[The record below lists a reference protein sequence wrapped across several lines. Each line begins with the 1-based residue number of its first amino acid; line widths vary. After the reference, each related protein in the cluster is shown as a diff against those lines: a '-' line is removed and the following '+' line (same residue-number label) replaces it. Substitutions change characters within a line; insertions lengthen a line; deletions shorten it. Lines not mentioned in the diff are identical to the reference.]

1 MSSFAPAQRAGVG
14 LLIGIAGCSGS
25 GKTLSA
31 LRVARGLAGGDDGKI
46 AFIDTE
52 AGRALHYA
60 PSPGEAPTA
69 ATFGFAHA
77 PLAAPFSP
85 QRYLDLIEEAD
96 RAGFAVIVIDSFSHV
111 WAGDG
116 GLQDWHDEEVEAA
129 IERAR
134 KRHEQNGGRFPF
146 DAEREGEK
154 ASVGAWKAPKV
165 AHKRL
170 VNRLLQ
176 CRAHLVICLRAE
188 DKLRMETKE
197 EEGRN
202 GRTYT
207 KTTITPAEK
216 LPPSERWA
224 PVCEKRL
231 PYELITSL
239 VLSPDAPGVPI
250 PLKLQA
256 QHKPFVPLD
265 RPLDERVGE
274 QLAAWARG
282 AKPAGMTP
290 AAHMNRT
297 AAPADD
303 VSSAAQD
310 PGARAS
316 PPTQPMAPGSAPDL
330 VQWDGTALDP
340 DDPQRLDLF
349 PGADQAAWKAAG
361 VALRAC
367 LAGASTHGLA
377 ATWWELNELQFRG
390 RSPALANWIAEAL
403 PADLNGA
410 PTDQLEPAFS
420 QAGAGA

>member
-1 MSSFAPAQRAGVG
+1 MTASSFTPAQRAGVG

-31 LRVARGLAGGDDGKI
+31 LRVARGIAGGDDAKI

-60 PSPGEAPTA
+60 PSPGEAPSAT
-69 ATFGFAHA
+69 TFGFSHA

-85 QRYLDLIEEAD
+85 DRYLALIEEAD
-96 RAGFAVIVIDSFSHV
+96 HAGFSVIVIDSFSHV

-116 GLQDWHDEEVEAA
+116 GLQDWHDQEVERAV
-129 IERAR
+129 ERAR
-134 KRHEQNGGRFPF
+134 ARHEQYGGRGQF
-146 DAEREGEK
+146 DADREADK

-188 DKLRMETKE
+188 DKLRMESRE

-202 GRTYT
+202 GRTFT

-216 LPPSERWA
+216 LPPSERWS

-239 VLSPDAPGVPI
+239 VLSPDNPGVPI

-256 QHKPFVPLD
+256 QHRPFVPLD
-265 RPLDERVGE
+265 EPLSERVGE
-274 QLAAWARG
+274 QLAAWAGG
-282 AKPAGMTP
+282 AKPSGMIPVT
-290 AAHMNRT
+290 HMI
-297 AAPADD
+297 AEPK
-303 VSSAAQD
+303 
-310 PGARAS
+310 AS
-316 PPTQPMAPGSAPDL
+316 RSIVFGDTL
-330 VQWDGTALDP
+330 LDP
-340 DDPQRLDLF
+340 DQPEAIDLF
-349 PGADQAAWKAAG
+349 PGADAAEIKAAG
-361 VALRAC
+361 AALRTCIERAASVEIA
-367 LAGASTHGLA
+367 LA
-377 ATWWELNELQFRG
+377 WWDLNKDAFSA
-390 RSPALANWIAEAL
+390 RSNPLANWIKKAVPDMEAL
-403 PADLNGA
+403 
-410 PTDQLEPAFS
+410 T
-420 QAGAGA
+420 

>member
-1 MSSFAPAQRAGVG
+1 MTSSRFSPAQRAGVG

-25 GKTLSA
+25 GKTFSA
-31 LRVARGLAGGDDGKI
+31 LRLARGLAGGDDTKI

-52 AGRALHYA
+52 ASRALHYA
-60 PSPGEAPTA
+60 PSPGEAPSA

-85 QRYLDLIEEAD
+85 ERYLSLIEEAD
-96 RAGFAVIVIDSFSHV
+96 KAGFAVIVIDSFSHV

-116 GLQDWHDEEVEAA
+116 GLQDWHDEEVDAA

-134 KRHEQNGGRFPF
+134 KRWEGGDKRYPF

-256 QHKPFVPLD
+256 QHRPFVPLD

-282 AKPAGMTP
+282 AKPAGPKP
-290 AAHMNRT
+290 AAHMRE
-297 AAPADD
+297 DD
-303 VSSAAQD
+303 
-310 PGARAS
+310 
-316 PPTQPMAPGSAPDL
+316 PPLRPPHFAHWGE
-330 VQWDGTALDP
+330 TALDP
-340 DDPQRLDLF
+340 DMPQHLNLL
-349 PGADQAAWKAAG
+349 PGAGAAEVKAGGA
-361 VALRAC
+361 ALRAC
-367 LAGASTHGLA
+367 IERASSHGLA
-377 ATWWELNELQFRG
+377 ITWWELNEETFRA
-390 RSPALANWIAEAL
+390 RSPALANWIAQAL
-403 PADLNGA
+403 PHPEDDASGEA
-410 PTDQLEPAFS
+410 A
-420 QAGAGA
+420 